1 MNEDNYDAI
10 KLYKSTEAEK
20 LQITHCLKQLS
31 LLEHNLILVEGMSRK
46 HTSLLAD
53 TTAYLTN
60 KLKELP

>member
-31 LLEHNLILVEGMSRK
+31 LLEHIIIPIEGMSRK
-46 HTSLLAD
+46 YTVLLAD
-53 TTAYLTN
+53 TTDYLTN

>member
-10 KLYKSTEAEK
+10 KLYKRQTADYRE
-20 LQITHCLKQLS
+20 IIHCLEQLAV
-31 LLEHNLILVEGMSRK
+31 LENNLIAVEGMSRK

-60 KLKELP
+60 KLKELS

>member
-10 KLYKSTEAEK
+10 KFYKSTEAEK

-53 TTAYLTN
+53 TTTYLTN
-60 KLKELP
+60 KLKELS